1 MNRSFIRQARDSCF
15 MAAFRA
21 WRFFNTR
28 ARTVFITFADETIY
42 SSSRLVTEI
51 KAIHLFDKV
60 IAYRPDMLGEAF
72 WTRYA
77 EHMRHKRGFGYWIWK
92 PYIIQHQMAT
102 MNDGDLLVYADSGCS
117 THSRSRPKLCEAILR
132 TALSQES
139 IMVNVTSTA
148 TRAWTKADLLSHF
161 ECSTQECLDALMVEA
176 GRIVMVVTERNR
188 QFVHQWL
195 TLSGNLHLIDDSPSA
210 STEDPLFVEHRHD
223 QSIFSL
229 LIRERTFLRGIEKA
243 LDASRLTK

>member
-1 MNRSFIRQARDSCF
+1 

-21 WRFFNTR
+21 WRCFNPRTR
-28 ARTVFITFADETIY
+28 IVFTTFADETIY

-51 KAIHLFDKV
+51 NATYVFDKV

-92 PYIIQHQMAT
+92 PYIIQQQMAT

-132 TALSQES
+132 TALSKES
-139 IMVNVTSTA
+139 IMVNVTST
-148 TRAWTKADLLSHF
+148 TTIAWTKADLLRHF
-161 ECSTQECLDALMVEA
+161 ECSTQECLDALMIESN
-176 GRIVMVVTERNR
+176 RIVLVVTERNR

-195 TLSGNLHLIDDSPSA
+195 SLSGDLHLIDDSPSA
-210 STEDPLFVEHRHD
+210 SEEDRHFIEHRHD
-223 QSIFSL
+223 QSIFCL
-229 LIRERTFLRGIEKA
+229 LIYQRPFLRGIEKA
-243 LDASRLTK
+243 LDASRLKK